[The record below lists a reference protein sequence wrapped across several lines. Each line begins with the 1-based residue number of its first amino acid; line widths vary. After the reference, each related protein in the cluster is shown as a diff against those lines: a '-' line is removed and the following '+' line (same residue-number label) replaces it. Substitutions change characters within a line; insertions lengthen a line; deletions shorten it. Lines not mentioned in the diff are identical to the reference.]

1 MRTLGPPPVELINR
15 IHPEYRP
22 MYFDEDGEPLMVDE
36 IYCANGLF
44 LANSSIKLE
53 VERRRIRTCVRL
65 SLLHFC

>member
-1 MRTLGPPPVELINR
+1 MRPLGPPPVELINR
-15 IHPEYRP
+15 IYPEYRP

-36 IYCANGLF
+36 IYDANGLF